1 MVYHLFHAYF
11 GVLQQK
17 QGEYTS
23 WNLSYDIQITKDLS
37 NTVLLVCGDRLT
49 CSGVCNSN
57 YQRRTELTKLS

>member
-1 MVYHLFHAYF
+1 MVCHLFNAYF

-37 NTVLLVCGDRLT
+37 NMVLLVCGDRLT
-49 CSGVCNSN
+49 CRGVCNTN
-57 YQRRTELTKLS
+57 YQRRIELTKLS